1 MADDPNAP
9 NTAQL
14 KADIDSGRTNDK
26 VAWSDPAASPLGT
39 DDEAAGTPPSAA
51 RVSMARASEVDRTPQ
66 KEETR
71 GLGPWLWAVGI
82 VVLIAVA
89 AALTFIR

>member
-1 MADDPNAP
+1 MTNDTP

-39 DDEAAGTPPSAA
+39 DDEAAGTPPSPA
-51 RVSMARASEVDRTPQ
+51 RVAMARAAEVSRAPE
-66 KEETR
+66 KEEAR
-71 GLGPWLWAVGI
+71 GMGPWLWAAGI
-82 VVLIAVA
+82 VVLIAIA
-89 AALTFIR
+89 AALTFIG